1 MAKPIGQIGLN
12 TAVLKELRALGF
24 IAVPESN
31 ETYDNGVD
39 THFEREFT
47 MVKDGKT
54 LTAYVAT
61 HAKSGKTTLSLESQD
76 APDDDFAESLLYVNG
91 TTDKQ
96 VGAMLA
102 RFRKLVA

>member
-24 IAVPESN
+24 TPVPESN

-39 THFEREFT
+39 THFEREFA

-61 HAKSGKTTLSLESQD
+61 QADNGKTTLSLESQD
-76 APDDDFAESLLYVNG
+76 APDDDYAESLLYVSG
-91 TTDKQ
+91 TSVKQ
-96 VGAMLA
+96 VDAMLV
-102 RFRKLVA
+102 RFRKLVS